1 MQSANTK
8 ESAIKLRER
17 KTGIRAGRAKA
28 KAIPLTKS
36 RLTDADLEEFRRDI
50 IRFNKQKQYKVLAIS
65 ALIFIAI
72 GTAWLMW
79 LY

>member
-8 ESAIKLRER
+8 ESAIELRER

-28 KAIPLTKS
+28 KAIPLIKS